1 MRILA
6 RHALVVSVAVILAG
20 CAGTDTTSP
29 GSAARTSATS
39 AAPAS
44 PSAAPASPSA
54 APQEP
59 SPRPALGPGPLDP
72 GIAYYV
78 DQPVRVTFSVPA
90 GWSSAGTSPNASFIA
105 NAQQTAVFAWV
116 VSDNLYRDPCHWQKG
131 LLDPP
136 LGPSTDDLVSALEKL
151 PGFRVAAPTS
161 VTIGGLTADSLG
173 LVQTVRGSTCDGG
186 QLKVWSWEP
195 TGREFDLY
203 GGTIVMRVLGVG
215 GTRLVVFSWTSGVDA
230 AAISD
235 VEAIERSLQFR

>member
-1 MRILA
+1 
-6 RHALVVSVAVILAG
+6 V
-20 CAGTDTTSP
+20 
-29 GSAARTSATS
+29 
-39 AAPAS
+39 
-44 PSAAPASPSA
+44 
-54 APQEP
+54 
-59 SPRPALGPGPLDP
+59 
-72 GIAYYV
+72 AYYV

-161 VTIGGLTADSLG
+161 VIIGGIPAGSLA

-195 TGREFDLY
+195 TGREIDLY
-203 GGTIVMRVLGVG
+203 GGTIVIRVLTVG
-215 GTRLVVFSWTSGVDA
+215 GTRLVAFSWTSGVDA

-235 VEAIERSLQFR
+235 VEAIERSLQFE